1 MVCSSVLWQELAV
14 AEPERAG
21 VANVGPARRSETSIV
36 VSVALM
42 LDGVAAQAV
51 GDSEQPAARLR
62 GIFVARPG
70 LAGTGRGG
78 RHCEQRRH
86 HSA

>member
-1 MVCSSVLWQELAV
+1 MGRSSVLWQELAV

-21 VANVGPARRSETSIV
+21 V
-36 VSVALM
+36 M

-51 GDSEQPAARLR
+51 GDGEQLAARLR
-62 GIFVARPG
+62 GIFLARPG

-78 RHCEQRRH
+78 CHCEQRRH